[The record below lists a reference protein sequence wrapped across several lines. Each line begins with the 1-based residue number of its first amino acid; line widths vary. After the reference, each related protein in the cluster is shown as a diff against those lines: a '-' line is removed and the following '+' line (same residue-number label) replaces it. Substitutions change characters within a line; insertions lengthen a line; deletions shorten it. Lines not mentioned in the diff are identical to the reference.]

1 MKISFIT
8 TVLNEAKTIQA
19 LLDSIQTQ
27 TKKPEEVII
36 VDAGSADQTCR
47 LIKAHPLKNKLSLRL
62 IQKAGLNRSQ
72 ARNLAV
78 SQAKHGIIAVSDAGC
93 WLDPDWLKR
102 LTEPFQN
109 SSVGAVAG
117 YYQPETKTVFQ
128 TCISPFVAV
137 MADRLNPKTYLP
149 SSRSLAFR
157 KSAWALAGRYPEKL
171 NYCEDLVFA
180 SELKL
185 KTNLAVRPD
194 AIVYW
199 SMVKNLP
206 QFYTQIFHYASGD
219 IQARYRPHLKKIISV
234 FIRYL
239 VFAGLPPLF
248 LLYLLVPVIKHY
260 HHVNH
265 PLAIFYLPLLQ
276 ITSDIGIMLGSLYGL
291 FKSSH

>member
-27 TKKPEEVII
+27 TKKPDELII
-36 VDAGSADQTCR
+36 VDAGSTDQTCR
-47 LIKAHPLKNKLSLRL
+47 LVKSHPLKNKLSLRL
-62 IQKAGLNRSQ
+62 IQKAGANRSQ
-72 ARNLAV
+72 ARNLSV
-78 SQAKHGIIAVSDAGC
+78 ELAKHGIIAVSDAGC
-93 WLDPDWLKR
+93 RLDPDWLKR
-102 LTEPFQN
+102 LTEPLQN
-109 SSVGAVAG
+109 SSVSAVAG
-117 YYQPETKTVFQ
+117 YYQPETTTVFQ
-128 TCISPFVAV
+128 TCVSPFVAV
-137 MADRLNPKTYLP
+137 MPDRFNPKTFIP
-149 SSRSLAFR
+149 SSRSLAFK
-157 KSAWALAGRYPEKL
+157 KSAWALAGRYPENL
-171 NYCEDLVFA
+171 NFCEDLVFA
-180 SELKL
+180 SKLKA

-234 FIRYL
+234 FVRYL
-239 VFAGLPPLF
+239 VFSGLPPLF
-248 LLYLLVPVIKHY
+248 LLYLLVPVIKRYHY
-260 HHVNH
+260 VNH

-291 FKSSH
+291 FKKRS